1 MREFFHPQAGG
12 ITQCRRQCSTPEPE
26 ASPTAEGLS
35 HGPEVLLI
43 PKAYRNNPFFR
54 YSSLSISSRR

>member
-1 MREFFHPQAGG
+1 MPKAMLH
-12 ITQCRRQCSTPEPE
+12 PEPE
-26 ASPTAEGLS
+26 ASLNAEGLF

-43 PKAYRNNPFFR
+43 PKVYRNNPFFR